1 MKGMSIGSQ
10 ERITLYRGS
19 FVGAVADALTEC
31 EGLFLGDKCFGLREI
46 ERVVLGE
53 VCFEDYTSYLISTIV
68 YQSGSVRSD
77 NWFTNCSC
85 RAFFCWCLYTW
96 GVAPGC

>member
-68 YQSGSVRSD
+68 D
-77 NWFTNCSC
+77 MT
-85 RAFFCWCLYTW
+85 RAKLWSL
-96 GVAPGC
+96 